1 MSANKN
7 KPAIVV
13 SNVSKDFH
21 LPHEKI
27 NSIKSSIVGIFKKK
41 NKNYEVQHALKDISF
56 EIPEGE
62 FFGIVGRN
70 GSGKSTLLKI
80 IAGIYQPNVGSVTV
94 NGRLVPFIELGVGFN
109 PDLSGRENVYLNGA
123 LLGFPKEAI
132 DAKYNSIVDFA
143 ELERFMDQKLKNYS
157 SGMQVRLA
165 FSVAT
170 ILAESDI
177 LLIDEVLAV
186 GDADFQR
193 KCFDYFKNLKKNKKT
208 VIFVSH
214 DMNAIR
220 EYCDRAVLIDNS
232 KIIHSGTS
240 DEIAK
245 EYTRLFMP
253 DLYKNEEVEKKKQEN
268 GGKWG
273 YGGADIR
280 RVTVAKKT
288 FSDEDKY
295 IDITIQVEALKDFEE
310 GLVYGLAIK
319 DQAGLAIAGTNSR
332 IIRLEKKR
340 KIAKGEIV
348 NVEWQ
353 ILNIFSE
360 GTYTFEPALNNA
372 MNMELCQWW
381 DEAATFNV
389 VNETSSPY
397 PVSPDIKM
405 KVTKK

>member
-1 MSANKN
+1 
-7 KPAIVV
+7 
-13 SNVSKDFH
+13 
-21 LPHEKI
+21 
-27 NSIKSSIVGIFKKK
+27 
-41 NKNYEVQHALKDISF
+41 
-56 EIPEGE
+56 
-62 FFGIVGRN
+62 
-70 GSGKSTLLKI
+70 
-80 IAGIYQPNVGSVTV
+80 
-94 NGRLVPFIELGVGFN
+94 
-109 PDLSGRENVYLNGA
+109 
-123 LLGFPKEAI
+123 
-132 DAKYNSIVDFA
+132 
-143 ELERFMDQKLKNYS
+143 
-157 SGMQVRLA
+157 
-165 FSVAT
+165 
-170 ILAESDI
+170 
-177 LLIDEVLAV
+177 
-186 GDADFQR
+186 
-193 KCFDYFKNLKKNKKT
+193 
-208 VIFVSH
+208 
-214 DMNAIR
+214 
-220 EYCDRAVLIDNS
+220 VLIDNS

-253 DLYKNEEVEKKKQEN
+253 DLYENEEVEKKKQEN

-273 YGGADIR
+273 YGGANIR

-340 KIAKGEIV
+340 KIAKGEIF